1 MGMNGTQMKSD
12 DKEHPVADP
21 PGVAAVD
28 RIVLFSQHAVTALLG
43 IFIFFTPIPHTTAI
57 KEICFY
63 SALVITLVLVLSG
76 KMRWSFRSPLAV
88 PFALYAIWAF
98 IGLFFALD
106 KANSI
111 HDFYAHLIK
120 YLILYY
126 LLIHF
131 YNTRGRLVGLS
142 WIIVL
147 SITSFSVLGA
157 TYYYGIKGFHLMEDR
172 IDFLEMEINIIGFPT
187 LFGILLALTLYG
199 WQKRNVLKAL
209 LLISIAGIGFVT
221 LLTRSLGTLLGL
233 IFSLATLFPRR
244 KLIVS
249 AIGCLMALLI
259 LILPVKARLTPDAVY
274 NKLRTEDRVNIW
286 STYYELFKDYPIMGI
301 GFGQAMWQDKALWDR
316 YASRLP
322 ANMQTI
328 NQDPGNILVSNLVR
342 LGVVGLG
349 LYLYI
354 LFAIGKMGWALI
366 RRGRDDFI
374 KDFSLCTTAAF
385 IAYFVKGMFEP
396 GLAHVPA
403 LVAFTIL
410 AMMTSL
416 WRMQGESPV
425 PDGAKVTRETA

>member
-1 MGMNGTQMKSD
+1 MNGTQMKSD
-12 DKEHPVADP
+12 DKEHPIAGP
-21 PGVAAVD
+21 PGAATDD
-28 RIVLFSQHAVTALLG
+28 RIVLYSQHAVTVLLG

-63 SALVITLVLVLSG
+63 SALVITLVLILLG

-88 PFALYAIWAF
+88 PFALYVIWAF

-131 YNTRGRLVGLS
+131 YNTRDRLLALS
-142 WIIVL
+142 WIVVA
-147 SITSFSVLGA
+147 SITAFSFGGA
-157 TYYYGIKGFHLMEDR
+157 LYYYGFRGFSLLYHR

-199 WQKRNVLKAL
+199 WQKRNELKVL
-209 LLISIAGIGFVT
+209 LLFSVASIGFVT

-249 AIGCLMALLI
+249 AIGCLMALMI

-286 STYYELFKDYPIMGI
+286 STYYEMFKDYPIMGI
-301 GFGQAMWQDKALWDR
+301 GFGQAMWQDKVLWDR

-342 LGVVGLG
+342 LGIVGLC
-349 LYLYI
+349 LYI
-354 LFAIGKMGWALI
+354 NVLFALGKMSWALI

-374 KDFSLCTTAAF
+374 KDFSFCTTAAF

-416 WRMQGESPV
+416 WRMQGESPA
-425 PDGAKVTRETA
+425 PDGEELRETA